1 MMPRLYS
8 AALAAVAVFSL
19 TVVPAAA
26 APKPSRPDNL
36 SVESVNNAEWRGS
49 GRNMPAPLLVKLQ
62 VLLDRARAS
71 PGQIDAINGENT
83 RKAIAAFRA
92 MHGLG
97 GSDRADLALWR
108 QLTEADGEPALI
120 TYAITKQDVE
130 GPFIEKLPD
139 DYREKADLKKLAYT
153 SSMELLAE
161 KFHMSEKLLQQL
173 NPDVA
178 FDRAGVQIVVA
189 NVQRQHLSRK
199 VARVK
204 VDAATQRV
212 LAYDRVDRLVA
223 VYPATVGSRERP
235 TPTGEFE
242 VTSVAENPTYHYD
255 PALNLRGVDVQ
266 EKLELPAGPNNPVGL
281 VWIALSAKG
290 YGIHGTP
297 DPDAVSKKASHG
309 CIRLTNWDALELAKH
324 VRKGTAVRN

>member
-19 TVVPAAA
+19 TVLPAAG

-36 SVESVNNAEWRGS
+36 SGESVNNAEWPRQRQRPHYAS
-49 GRNMPAPLLVKLQ
+49 PLLVKLQ
-62 VLLDRARAS
+62 VLLDRAHAS

-120 TYAITKQDVE
+120 PYAITKQDVE

-204 VDAATQRV
+204 LDAATQRV

-235 TPTGEFE
+235 TPHWR
-242 VTSVAENPTYHYD
+242 V
-255 PALNLRGVDVQ
+255 RGH
-266 EKLELPAGPNNPVGL
+266 
-281 VWIALSAKG
+281 LSG
-290 YGIHGTP
+290 
-297 DPDAVSKKASHG
+297 
-309 CIRLTNWDALELAKH
+309 
-324 VRKGTAVRN
+324 

>member
-19 TVVPAAA
+19 TVLPAAG

-49 GRNMPAPLLVKLQ
+49 GRTMPAPLLVKLQ

-130 GPFIEKLPD
+130 GPCIEKLPD